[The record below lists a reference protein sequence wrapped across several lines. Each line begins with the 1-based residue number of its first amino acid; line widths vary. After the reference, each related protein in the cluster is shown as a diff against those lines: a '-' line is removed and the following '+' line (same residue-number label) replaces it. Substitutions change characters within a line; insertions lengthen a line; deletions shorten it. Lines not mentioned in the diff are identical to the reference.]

1 MNRFTRMMLATLV
14 AATLASSAHA
24 APNTTGTSNVTLAAQ
39 AVSLID
45 VLDPTLTLS
54 PTTTDYDNGYVEA
67 IGASGLRVRVQTNC
81 TTGMAVLLKCADP
94 TPQITLADLLVRTQ
108 TASPTGSTTMST
120 YGAITGANQMLWS
133 MSTAQHAWLTVT
145 TDVRVQNLMNYN
157 DAITAGPTNYTNTL
171 TYTVV
176 SQ

>member
-1 MNRFTRMMLATLV
+1 MNRITRTLLVTAV
-14 AATLASSAHA
+14 AAALASNAHA
-24 APNTTGTSNVTLAAQ
+24 ANTTGTSNVTLAAQ

-54 PTTTDYDNGYVEA
+54 PTVTDYDNGYVEA
-67 IGASGLRVRVQTNC
+67 TGASGLRVRVQSNS
-81 TTGMAVLLKCADP
+81 TTGMAVLLKCADAA
-94 TPQITLADLLVRTQ
+94 PQIALTDLLVRTQ
-108 TASPTGSTTMST
+108 TASPTGSTTMSAYT
-120 YGAITGANQMLWS
+120 AITNANQTLWS

-157 DAITAGPTNYTNTL
+157 DAATAGTTNYTNTI